1 MLISLFRSARQS
13 ESALCLGKEREEPSL
28 TTLTCP
34 HVVTRVCGMLLSLV
48 VHVSRRGAER
58 PSF

>member
-34 HVVTRVCGMLLSLV
+34 RRDENCGMLLSLV